1 MNSNFKHNY
10 PLERGIPLFRDMREF
25 LTVSCEKFA
34 DSIAFTY
41 RIHGSDPEPQR
52 ISFRRF
58 YNDVRAIGTR
68 ALAGG
73 CAGTHCALIGRL
85 SYDWICC
92 YFALLS
98 IGAVLVP
105 LDREWTEADLVDTVK
120 RAECVHLFCDG
131 DLQEKATAVCR
142 ENGIGDAV
150 CFDGNFATSLATY
163 RREGE
168 ELISDGDCGFDTA
181 PIDPKALALL
191 VFTSGTTGQG
201 KGVMHN
207 QRALLHNI
215 YGAYKVLRVFPRT
228 IGLLPPHHTFGS
240 TISILATVC
249 GGSNMYISS
258 GLRYILHELK
268 EHKPQYLIL
277 VPLYLETFWRL
288 IWASAKETGKDELL
302 HKMINT
308 SNALRKVGIDM
319 RSTFFKK
326 SVLSAFGGELCMAV
340 SGGAPISQE
349 IVDGFDALGVTVVNG
364 YGITECAPL
373 IAANRLRFRTPGS
386 VGVPIPDVDVKIVN
400 PTETGEGEICVKG
413 PNVMMGYYKNP
424 QATVAAIDKDGYF
437 HTGDIGR
444 LDKKGCLYIT
454 GRLKNLIILSNGKN
468 VYPEEIE
475 GQISDMVEGIKDL
488 VVYEGISRR
497 GVENNAIVLEVFP
510 DEDFMKK
517 EGIADFEAYL
527 RPYVEQ
533 YNRTAVPYK
542 KIGLIRVRTEDFPK
556 NTLRKI
562 TRFKLDRSID

>member
-1 MNSNFKHNY
+1 MYSNLKHNY
-10 PLERGIPLFRDMREF
+10 PLEKGIPLFRDMREL
-25 LTVSCEKFA
+25 LTVSCEKF
-34 DSIAFTY
+34 SNNIAFTY
-41 RIHGSDPEPQR
+41 RINGSDPEPQR
-52 ISFRRF
+52 IPFHQF
-58 YNDVRAIGTR
+58 YSDVRAIGTQ
-68 ALAGG
+68 ALASG
-73 CAGTHCALIGRL
+73 CAGQHCALIGRL
-85 SYDWICC
+85 SYEWICC

-105 LDREWTEADLVDTVK
+105 LDREWTEADLTDTVK
-120 RAECVHLFCDG
+120 RAACTYLFCDG
-131 DLQEKATAVCR
+131 DLQEKATAICR
-142 ENGIGDAV
+142 ENRIEAPV
-150 CFDGNFATSLATY
+150 CFGADWAMPLEAYREAGNRLLA
-163 RREGE
+163 EG
-168 ELISDGDCGFDTA
+168 DTGFDTA

-207 QRALLHNI
+207 QHALLHNI
-215 YGAYKVLRVFPRT
+215 YGAYKVLHVFPRT

-240 TISILATVC
+240 TISLLAAVC
-249 GGSNMYISS
+249 GGTNMYISS
-258 GLRYILHELK
+258 GLRYILKELK

-277 VPLYLETFWRL
+277 VPLYLETFYRR

-302 HKMINT
+302 RKMIKA
-308 SNALRKVGIDM
+308 SNAMRRVGIDM
-319 RSTFFKK
+319 RATFFKK
-326 SVLSAFGGELCMAV
+326 SILSAFGGELCMAV

-349 IVDGFDALGVTVVNG
+349 IVDCFDALGVTVVNG

-386 VGVPIPDVDVKIVN
+386 VGVASPDVKIKIEN

-413 PNVMMGYYKNP
+413 PNVMMGYYQNP
-424 QATVAAIDKDGYF
+424 QATVAAIDEEGYF

-444 LDKKGCLYIT
+444 LDKQGRLYIT

-475 GQISDMVEGIKDL
+475 AQISDMVEGIKDL

-510 DEDFMKK
+510 DEEFMKK

-542 KIGLIRVRTEDFPK
+542 KIGLIRVRTEEFPK

-562 TRFKLDRSID
+562 TRFKLDRTID

>member
-1 MNSNFKHNY
+1 MNSNLKHNY
-10 PLERGIPLFRDMREF
+10 PLEKGIPFFRDMREF
-25 LTVSCEKFA
+25 LSHNCEKFA
-34 DSIAFTY
+34 DRIAYTY
-41 RIHGSDPEPQR
+41 RINGSDPEPQR

-58 YNDVRAIGTR
+58 YQDVRAIGTQ
-68 ALAGG
+68 AIAKG
-73 CAGTHCALIGRL
+73 CVGAHCALIGRL
-85 SYDWICC
+85 SYEWICC

-105 LDREWTEADLVDTVK
+105 LDREWTIADLTDTTK
-120 RAECVHLFCDG
+120 RAACTHLFCDE
-131 DLQEKATAVCR
+131 DLQEKAEAICR
-142 ENGIGDAV
+142 ENGISEAV
-150 CFDGNFATSLATY
+150 CFGKSWGTSFEDY
-163 RREGE
+163 RAAGE
-168 ELISDGDCGFDTA
+168 ELLTDGNTSFDTT
-181 PIDPKALALL
+181 PIDPQALALL

-207 QRALLHNI
+207 QAALLHNI

-240 TISILATVC
+240 TISILSTIC
-249 GGSNMYISS
+249 GGANMYISS
-258 GLRYILHELK
+258 GLRYILKELK
-268 EHKPQYLIL
+268 EHKPHYLIL
-277 VPLYLETFWRL
+277 VPLYLETFYRR

-302 HKMINT
+302 RKMIKV
-308 SNALRKVGIDM
+308 SNAMRKVGIDA
-319 RSTFFKK
+319 RSAFFKK

-349 IVDGFDALGVTVVNG
+349 IVDCFDALGITVING

-373 IAANRLRFRTPGS
+373 IAANRLHFRTPGS
-386 VGVPIPDVDVKIVN
+386 VGVAIPDVKIKIIN
-400 PTETGEGEICVKG
+400 PTESGEGEICVKG
-413 PNVMMGYYKNP
+413 PNVMMGYYHNP

-444 LDKKGCLYIT
+444 LDKQGRLYIT

-475 GQISDMVEGIKDL
+475 GQIADMIEGIKDL

-497 GVENNAIVLEVFP
+497 GVENNLIVLEVFP

-517 EGIADFEAYL
+517 EGIEDFEAYL

-542 KIGLIRVRTEDFPK
+542 KIGLIRVRNEEFPK

-562 TRFKLDRSID
+562 TRFKLDRTID